1 MPIFNSSENSGLKD
15 EELISKY
22 RFSHDNSYL
31 GELFLRYIPYV
42 FGVSLSILKNQREAE
57 ELTMTVYNK
66 ISSDL
71 KRVEVKNFST
81 WLHQLVKNLCNT
93 EVRKKSAVEGESKN
107 ILIEELTHDDDGMYI
122 NTSESMSSN
131 EKIDTNS
138 LRLAINT
145 LNENQK
151 ICIDLFYIQNK
162 SYQEVADITGFS
174 INQVKTN
181 IQNGKRLLK
190 TYLENKGN

>member
-1 MPIFNSSENSGLKD
+1 MALFNSSENSGLKD

-42 FGVSLSILKNQREAE
+42 YGVSLGTLKNQREAE
-57 ELTMTVYNK
+57 ELTLTVYNK

-71 KRVEVKNFST
+71 KRIEVKNFNT
-81 WLHQLVKNLCNT
+81 WLYQLVKNLCNI
-93 EVRKKSAVEGESKN
+93 EVKKKSAVEGESKN
-107 ILIEELTHDDDGMYI
+107 ILIEELTHDDQGMYI
-122 NTSESMSSN
+122 NATESTIS

-162 SYQEVADITGFS
+162 SYQEVADSTGFS
-174 INQVKTN
+174 LNQVKTN

-190 TYLENKGN
+190 TYLENKSN

>member
-1 MPIFNSSENSGLKD
+1 VAIFNSSENSGLKD

-31 GELFLRYIPYV
+31 GELFLRYVPYV
-42 FGVSLSILKNQREAE
+42 FGVSLGTLKNQREAE
-57 ELTMTVYNK
+57 ELTLTVYNK

-71 KRVEVKNFST
+71 KRIEVKNFST
-81 WLHQLVKNLCNT
+81 WLHQLVKNLCSI
-93 EVRKKSAVEGESKN
+93 EVKKKSAGEGESKN
-107 ILIEELTHDDDGMYI
+107 ILIEELTHDDEGMYI
-122 NTSESMSSN
+122 NASENSKS

-162 SYQEVADITGFS
+162 SYQEVADSTGFS

-190 TYLENKGN
+190 TYLENRGI

>member
-1 MPIFNSSENSGLKD
+1 MSIFNQSDNSVLKD
-15 EELISKY
+15 EDLINKY
-22 RFSHDNSYL
+22 RFSHDNTYL
-31 GELFLRYIPYV
+31 GELYLRYLPYV
-42 FGVSLSILKNQREAE
+42 YGVALNQLKSQTEAE
-57 ELTMTVYNK
+57 ELSMTVFNK

-71 KRVEVKNFST
+71 KRIEVRQFSE
-81 WLHQLVKNLCNT
+81 WLYKLVLDLCNI
-93 EVRKKSAVEGESKN
+93 EVRKKSVGKGESKQ
-107 ILIEELTHDDDGMYI
+107 ILIEELSDEKNDLYI
-122 NTSESMSSN
+122 NTE
-131 EKIDTNS
+131 EGAKLDANS

-162 SYQEVADITGFS
+162 SYQEVAEMTGYT

-190 TYLENKGN
+190 SYLEIKGS

>member
-1 MPIFNSSENSGLKD
+1 VPIFNSSENSGLKD

-31 GELFLRYIPYV
+31 GELFLRYVPYV
-42 FGVSLSILKNQREAE
+42 YGVSLGTLKNQREAE
-57 ELTMTVYNK
+57 ELTLTVYNK

-71 KRVEVKNFST
+71 KRIEVKNFST
-81 WLHQLVKNLCNT
+81 WLHQLVKNLCSI
-93 EVRKKSAVEGESKN
+93 EVKKKSAVEGESKN
-107 ILIEELTHDDDGMYI
+107 ILIEELTHDDEGIYI
-122 NTSESMSSN
+122 NASENSKS

-162 SYQEVADITGFS
+162 SYQEVADTTGFS

-190 TYLENKGN
+190 TYLENRGI